1 VELKQAPHPVAQAW
15 QEVVMT
21 LRKYPML
28 QPLQV
33 GWLPVV
39 VLWSKLQTLQAL
51 GHITQKP
58 LARTKPARHLTHMGL
73 ELALVCV
80 QVPQF

>member
-21 LRKYPML
+21 LRKY
-28 QPLQV
+28 Q
-33 GWLPVV
+33 
-39 VLWSKLQTLQAL
+39 
-51 GHITQKP
+51 
-58 LARTKPARHLTHMGL
+58 PARHLTHMGL